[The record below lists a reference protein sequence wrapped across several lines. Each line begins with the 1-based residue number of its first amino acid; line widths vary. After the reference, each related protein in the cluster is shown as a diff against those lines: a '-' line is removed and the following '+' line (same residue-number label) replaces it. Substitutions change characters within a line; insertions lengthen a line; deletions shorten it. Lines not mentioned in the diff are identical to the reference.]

1 MKVITIILTQFG
13 AFSLFHSL
21 FLLHYIISIQLL
33 ILLTISS
40 YSTQMTNKR
49 MKEHDLKEA
58 EMALIATSH
67 SLSTGALKGVVQSM
81 RQENIELS
89 NQRDL
94 QSQELNRLI
103 TQVHIC
109 FCID

>member
-1 MKVITIILTQFG
+1 
-13 AFSLFHSL
+13 
-21 FLLHYIISIQLL
+21 
-33 ILLTISS
+33 
-40 YSTQMTNKR
+40 MTNKR
-49 MKEHDLKEA
+49 IKEHDLKEA

-81 RQENIELS
+81 RQENVELS

-103 TQVHIC
+103 LQVHIC
-109 FCID
+109 FNIN